1 MYVMYVILYVCM
13 PVCMSVCLCVC
24 VFVYVYVNVYS
35 YAYVSVCTYF
45 YVYRE
50 RERGSWMWKQKL
62 LWLVLECSHSKP
74 IREGL
79 HHFFENT
86 VHQRLHQVPQKNCK
100 TSEKGRNLPA
110 NERAQRELPACF
122 HAFSTQDIVLT
133 SNHHHDGRFHVA
145 SLLDESS
152 TSWHQRRAPHFHH
165 ITETKFQV
173 LKSWDVQIFL
183 TNLCIPSLHSSSGW
197 WRSRMQHLNAV
208 DVALTCINQMLGA
221 RALGFHMSRRVH
233 DFYATSLSSAVCR
246 NPHAEGDTETHS
258 PGTS

>member
-1 MYVMYVILYVCM
+1 M
-13 PVCMSVCLCVC
+13 
-24 VFVYVYVNVYS
+24 
-35 YAYVSVCTYF
+35 
-45 YVYRE
+45 RE
-50 RERGSWMWKQKL
+50 RERERVECGSRNCYDWSW
-62 LWLVLECSHSKP
+62 
-74 IREGL
+74 
-79 HHFFENT
+79 N
-86 VHQRLHQVPQKNCK
+86 VHIPNPSERVCIIFWEHGASEASPGPTKKKCT

-183 TNLCIPSLHSSSGW
+183 TNLCISSLHSSSGW
-197 WRSRMQHLNAV
+197 WRSRMQHLNAA
-208 DVALTCINQMLGA
+208 DVASLTCINQMLGA

-233 DFYATSLSSAVCR
+233 DFYATWLSSAVCR
-246 NPHAEGDTETHS
+246 NPDAEGDTGTHS